1 MRGRLFQKERPW
13 LVFALIFALV
23 LLRFCYYG
31 FTYYPQLDDYIQLHN
46 QAAYYSAKAVILDMG
61 LLSSRPLASVMDY
74 FFWSHFWSFLMAAV
88 ALISAMYAASACL
101 FRRVWG
107 ECFRSEERRV
117 G

>member
-1 MRGRLFQKERPW
+1 MRGRLFHKERPW

-46 QAAYYSAKAVILDMG
+46 QSAYYSAKAVILDMG

-74 FFWSHFWSFLMAAV
+74 FFWSHFWPFLMPRWPSSPPCTPPRPACSAGCGGS
-88 ALISAMYAASACL
+88 ISAPGMCS
-101 FRRVWG
+101 W
-107 ECFRSEERRV
+107 
-117 G
+117 